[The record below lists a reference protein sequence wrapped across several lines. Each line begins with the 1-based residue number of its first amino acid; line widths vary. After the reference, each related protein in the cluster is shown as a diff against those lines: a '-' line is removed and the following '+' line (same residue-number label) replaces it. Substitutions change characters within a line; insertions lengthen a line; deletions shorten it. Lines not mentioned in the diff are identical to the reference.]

1 MLQMMNRC
9 YETEGQYH
17 KSEETL
23 ATLRR
28 AVDADLVSTHA
39 ISNCTVPG
47 ACLCYGD
54 NVMTKAEYMIVVTII
69 EEIMMIKMMMMMT
82 NPNNNSHNKSTGS
95 ANSHV
100 CPAQIF
106 SLQTGVFHVQDALN
120 KPLCTR
126 HI

>member
-1 MLQMMNRC
+1 MGALGSDMCVVVQGRADHLEAKVERTTSKWLQMMNRC
-9 YETEGQYH
+9 WETEGQYH

-54 NVMTKAEYMIVVTII
+54 NVMT
-69 EEIMMIKMMMMMT
+69 
-82 NPNNNSHNKSTGS
+82 
-95 ANSHV
+95 
-100 CPAQIF
+100 
-106 SLQTGVFHVQDALN
+106 
-120 KPLCTR
+120 
-126 HI
+126 

>member
-1 MLQMMNRC
+1 
-9 YETEGQYH
+9 
-17 KSEETL
+17 
-23 ATLRR
+23 
-28 AVDADLVSTHA
+28 
-39 ISNCTVPG
+39 
-47 ACLCYGD
+47 
-54 NVMTKAEYMIVVTII
+54 MTKAEYMIVVTII

-100 CPAQIF
+100 CPAQIL